1 MYVVRTVR
9 LCPVRKKVSAYVF
22 LFPSTMRSGTF
33 SETKSSS
40 EGPSANV
47 SVKELFFGAGDPEAA
62 GIASARACLDI
73 GTRATREYLRMVDI
87 VAWERELLGSSVI
100 GMPAQRRRSYG
111 PLGLSPSAST
121 DDNEHAVS
129 TRRGYTFEDD
139 KGECP

>member
-1 MYVVRTVR
+1 
-9 LCPVRKKVSAYVF
+9 
-22 LFPSTMRSGTF
+22 MRSGTF
-33 SETKSSS
+33 AETKSSS

-100 GMPAQRRRSYG
+100 GMPARDAGVTGRWVCLLLPAPTTMSR
-111 PLGLSPSAST
+111 L
-121 DDNEHAVS
+121 
-129 TRRGYTFEDD
+129 
-139 KGECP
+139 